1 LSYSRKDFIL
11 LLLKQPKHG
20 RFLIRDYGHGIRGVI
35 QLVRIVE
42 ITVSSLKNKKKP
54 FLLGVGDVLL
64 RDITYNNAHSVSTP
78 IPYSRLWIVNPK
90 LEDSGLVA
98 SYGVIIRLFIEGSHQ
113 HYQHNGKLCQ
123 TEQMLKN
130 GSRNSIPS

>member
-1 LSYSRKDFIL
+1 M
-11 LLLKQPKHG
+11 
-20 RFLIRDYGHGIRGVI
+20 
-35 QLVRIVE
+35 VE

-64 RDITYNNAHSVSTP
+64 RDITYHNAHSVSTP
-78 IPYSRLWIVNPK
+78 ILYSRLWIVNPK
-90 LEDSGLVA
+90 LQDSVLVA

-113 HYQHNGKLCQ
+113 HYQHNGELCQ

-130 GSRNSIPS
+130 GSRNSILS